1 MPNAFLFKFCFILQS
16 TFRLSDGSAPTRE
29 AFLRILSDI
38 EAILIRAT
46 YHTITSYT
54 SLRDLRMDTAIP
66 TVTSLGRTPM
76 VESCRCPEGHTGL
89 SCEQCADGYLRVQD
103 SGSALGRCIRCNCN
117 NHASTCDPETGVC
130 LVRDVCE
137 PTDFQWFLFLTR
149 YSKFMNTIV

>member
-1 MPNAFLFKFCFILQS
+1 MIVTVTSDTTTKSRARVLYSEVAVSTLFTRQS
-16 TFRLSDGSAPTRE
+16 CMSFGTSTTLYHRSTSKGSNCWSDGSAPTRE

-89 SCEQCADGYLRVQD
+89 SCEQCAVPF
-103 SGSALGRCIRCNCN
+103 N
-117 NHASTCDPETGVC
+117 
-130 LVRDVCE
+130 
-137 PTDFQWFLFLTR
+137 W
-149 YSKFMNTIV
+149 

>member
-1 MPNAFLFKFCFILQS
+1 MIEPCIFSYYTIVFMNLLYLVKNKNHRKSVGSQTSLTRQTPVSVLQS

-76 VESCRCPEGHTGL
+76 VKMIYICCQMEE
-89 SCEQCADGYLRVQD
+89 YLKN
-103 SGSALGRCIRCNCN
+103 NCN
-117 NHASTCDPETGVC
+117 STKYLLNAEAFINIYLP
-130 LVRDVCE
+130 
-137 PTDFQWFLFLTR
+137 FNW
-149 YSKFMNTIV
+149 